1 MSILCTC
8 FDQVPI
14 LATENNGTIDDYT
27 ERVRV
32 KSFFGN
38 NERVTKLVVD
48 ELTSDWTNNDSA
60 EINVNFPFP
69 QVELVSNILNGYL

>member
-8 FDQVPI
+8 FEQVPI

-69 QVELVSNILNGYL
+69 QVELVANILNGYL

>member
-69 QVELVSNILNGYL
+69 QVELVANILNGYL